1 MNKSQ
6 ALQAEV
12 QSLRAEV
19 ERLKRENEATAWQA
33 EIIASAM
40 DAIIVIDEAQT
51 IVQFNESAEKIFGY
65 TAEQV
70 VGREIGMLMPEKF
83 RGRHVQHVRK
93 FVDHGETTRT
103 PNLLGKL
110 SGQRANGEIFPL
122 EISISQTVGGGR
134 KFQAAILRDVSERE
148 RLEKLILRQYNSLNT
163 LHLITLGLLN
173 RRDVTDLLQFIVIEA
188 EKLLEVSYCEILL
201 PQDDVLVAQAF
212 THNQPFQAGNRF
224 TREQASLSWQVLE
237 TGKPVV
243 LEDYSIWA
251 RRHEIYAEEGFHAAA
266 ALPLLVNDHCIG
278 VLGITRKAPG
288 YPFTDEHIL
297 VATRLADIAALAIE
311 NSRLYQEVKRL
322 ATMDELTGIHNRRS
336 LTQMGEREVQ
346 RAARYGRPLSVMMVD
361 VDHFKHINDTW
372 GHAAGDMVLR
382 GVAQEVL
389 RQIRILDMLG
399 RYGRLGADT
408 ENILGRYG
416 GEEFGLLFPE
426 TSLKG
431 ALVVAERIRTAIQGM
446 SFVVPDETGREI
458 SVTFQVTASIGV
470 ASMESSEA
478 TLPDLFSLADQALY
492 QAKETGRNR
501 VCAIATRDMVEANDG
516 LDDARTLSKS
526 SSGRTD

>member
-1 MNKSQ
+1 MKNSQ
-6 ALQAEV
+6 TPQAELRA
-12 QSLRAEV
+12 LRAEV
-19 ERLKRENEATAWQA
+19 DRLKRENDATALQA
-33 EIIASAM
+33 GILATAM
-40 DAIIVIDEAQT
+40 DAVLVIDESQT
-51 IVQFNESAEKIFGY
+51 IVQFNESAEQIFGY
-65 TAEQV
+65 SAEQV
-70 VGREIGMLMPEKF
+70 LGQTLAMLLPEKV
-83 RGRHVQHVRK
+83 RERHMQHVQK
-93 FVDHGETTRT
+93 FAEHGMTARSR
-103 PNLLGKL
+103 NLLGKL
-110 SGQRANGEIFPL
+110 SGRRANGEIFPL
-122 EISISQTVGGGR
+122 EISISQTVVNGK

-148 RLEKLILRQYNSLNT
+148 HLEKLILRQYDSLNT

-173 RRDVTDLLQFIVIEA
+173 RRDVTDLLQFIVNEA
-188 EKLLEVSYCEILL
+188 EKLLEVAYCEILL
-201 PQDDVLVAQAF
+201 PEVDALVAQAF

-224 TREQASLSWQVLE
+224 TRQEARLSWQVLE

-243 LEDYSIWA
+243 LADYSTWA
-251 RRHEIYAEEGFHAAA
+251 YRHEIYAKEGFYAAA
-266 ALPLLVNDHCIG
+266 ALPLIVNGQCIG
-278 VLGITRKAPG
+278 VLGVTRDVPG
-288 YPFTDEHIL
+288 YPFTDEQIL

-322 ATMDELTGIHNRRS
+322 ATMDELTGVHNRRS

-372 GHAAGDMVLR
+372 GHAAGDIVLR

-399 RYGRLGADT
+399 RYGRLGAEM

-426 TSLKG
+426 TTQKG

-446 SFVVPDETGREI
+446 SFVVPGVDGAGRE
-458 SVTFQVTASIGV
+458 TTTALQVTVSIGV
-470 ASMESSEA
+470 ASMEAPEE

-501 VCAIATRDMVEANDG
+501 VCAIATREMVEANCTMD
-516 LDDARTLSKS
+516 LARI
-526 SSGRTD
+526 